1 MSKPSPNPMNPRP
14 AEAAVPGAPSLGGHE
29 RIRRRWTPARK
40 LQLVLET
47 LQSDRQL
54 AEICRRE
61 GLAPNL
67 VYLWRKQ
74 LLGSAEA
81 IFGPKPRGGVDPRTE
96 KLAADNARM
105 KSVIAEITAENLE
118 LKKTLWD

>member
-1 MSKPSPNPMNPRP
+1 MSKLSPTRTNGKPAAPPASGPSSNGRPR
-14 AEAAVPGAPSLGGHE
+14 
-29 RIRRRWTPARK
+29 RKRTPARK
-40 LQLVLET
+40 LELVLET

-61 GLAPNL
+61 GLSPHL

-81 IFGPKPRGGVDPRTE
+81 VFGPKPRGGVDPRAE

>member
-1 MSKPSPNPMNPRP
+1 MSTSNPNAVGVGGRSNGRPR
-14 AEAAVPGAPSLGGHE
+14 
-29 RIRRRWTPARK
+29 RKWTPARK

-47 LQSDRQL
+47 LQSDRRL

-61 GLAPNL
+61 GLSPNL

-74 LLGSAEA
+74 LLGAAEA
-81 IFGPKPRGGVDPRTE
+81 VFGPKPRGGVDPRTE
-96 KLAADNARM
+96 KLVADNARM

>member
-1 MSKPSPNPMNPRP
+1 MNTSNADAAGVGGRPDGRPR
-14 AEAAVPGAPSLGGHE
+14 
-29 RIRRRWTPARK
+29 RKWTPARK

-47 LQSDRQL
+47 LQSDRRL

-61 GLAPNL
+61 GLSPNL

-74 LLGSAEA
+74 LLGAAEA
-81 IFGPKPRGGVDPRTE
+81 VFGPKPRGGVDPRTE
-96 KLAADNARM
+96 KLVADNARM